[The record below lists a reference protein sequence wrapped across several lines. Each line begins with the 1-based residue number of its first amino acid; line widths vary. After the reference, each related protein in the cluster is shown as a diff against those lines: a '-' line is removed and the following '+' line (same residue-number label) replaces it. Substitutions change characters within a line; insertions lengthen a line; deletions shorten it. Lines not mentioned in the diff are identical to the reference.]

1 MKLDEIKDEI
11 KHVGLTTGQL
21 FSTLRKP
28 FKGTSVDIM
37 RRSVKDIFAMNNT
50 FLFIVAGWLLVVNI
64 IRKGFPDPSV
74 LRHPPLD
81 PAC

>member
-1 MKLDEIKDEI
+1 MKLDAIKDEI

-50 FLFIVAGWLLVVNI
+50 FLFIVAG
-64 IRKGFPDPSV
+64 
-74 LRHPPLD
+74 
-81 PAC
+81 

>member
-11 KHVGLTTGQL
+11 NHVGLTTGQL

-50 FLFIVAGWLLVVNI
+50 FLFIVAG
-64 IRKGFPDPSV
+64 
-74 LRHPPLD
+74 
-81 PAC
+81 